1 MPNNINNQPNQAA
14 VDLQEQAAEIQT
26 QLNSFIDQ
34 VAQLRANVEVAQ
46 AAVEAA

>member
-1 MPNNINNQPNQAA
+1 MLNNINNRPNQAA
-14 VDLQEQAAEIQT
+14 EDLQEQAAEIQT